1 MDTSFFVRQ
10 VIEDPFDPDIRLVF
24 ADYLEEHEDARS
36 ELIRIQAERAAVD
49 IYDPRRLELVARE
62 QEVLK
67 RAGYSFFGQ
76 LPNGVP
82 PLCSEGGFYSGVS
95 LSVTAFLKHK
105 SKLFKSAPITTLRLD
120 GRTGKLQRLA
130 DSKELKQIE
139 NLTFAVNAGP
149 EQLSLFFSSP
159 NLIRLKTLKLEIT
172 RLTPD
177 IMSTILQSAFAA
189 NLRSIEFSN
198 TYGTG
203 DWVLETIAGTPLPKL
218 TSLALGDSRV
228 SEAGI
233 TLLADAEAFENLKSL
248 QFTGAFSSTAFAR
261 LQDLGVCQNLVRLSA
276 QQPSLTSTA
285 FDLRSPLPHLRWLR
299 AGSALTSA
307 DLKRIIRHYPE
318 LEILELP
325 GNSID
330 DTGVSVLLESEIYS
344 RLRRLDFSGN
354 QITLE
359 GAEDLAF
366 EHNGMTEVLLDQNA
380 LNQADIKSIR
390 NRFGTRFGRFTIR
403 RTRGT

>member
-36 ELIRIQAERAAVD
+36 ELIRMQAERTSVA

-76 LPNGVP
+76 LPDGVP

-95 LSVTAFLKHK
+95 LSVTAFLKLR
-105 SKLFKSAPITTLRLD
+105 SRLFKSAPITTLRLD

-159 NLIRLKTLKLEIT
+159 NLIRLKTLKLEIA

-189 NLRSIEFSN
+189 NLESIEFSK

-203 DWVLETIAGTPLPKL
+203 DWVLETIAGTPPPKL
-218 TSLALGDSRV
+218 TALALGDSRV

-233 TLLADAEAFENLKSL
+233 ALLSDSEAFESLRSL
-248 QFTGAFSSTAFAR
+248 QFSGAFSSTAFAR
-261 LQDLGVCQNLVRLSA
+261 LQDMGVCQKLVRLSA
-276 QQPSLTSTA
+276 QRPSLTSAA
-285 FDLRSPLPHLRWLR
+285 FELQSPLQHLRWLH

-307 DLKRIIRHYPE
+307 DLKRILKHYPK

-325 GNSID
+325 GNTID
-330 DTGVSVLLESEIYS
+330 DTGVACLLESGIYNN
-344 RLRRLDFSGN
+344 LRRLDLSGN

-359 GAEDLAF
+359 GAEDLGF
-366 EHNGMTEVLLDQNA
+366 ENNGTTEVLLDQNA
-380 LNQADIKSIR
+380 LNQADVKSIR
-390 NRFGTRFGRFTIR
+390 NRFGTTFGRFSIR
-403 RTRGT
+403 RTRST